1 LAARFFSFLFDLKTQ
16 EKKMLLKN
24 DIIALIFE
32 KSNNLLSQT
41 RQSNHLNSIT
51 IKIIEKLKKL
61 KIDK

>member
-1 LAARFFSFLFDLKTQ
+1 
-16 EKKMLLKN
+16 MLLKN

-51 IKIIEKLKKL
+51 IKIIEKLK
-61 KIDK
+61 IDQ

>member
-1 LAARFFSFLFDLKTQ
+1 LAAKFFSFLFDLKTQ